1 MPELPEVETVIRY
14 LKTVCLNKPIKKV
27 TVRLIKLLHEIEPN
41 DFSKSFINRSFV
53 EIVRR
58 GKYLLFVLD
67 NKKVMVSHLRM
78 EGKYIYEDELNLT
91 KHDHVIFTF
100 KDGSTLKYNDTR
112 QFGTLHLF
120 SDLDQA
126 YAHKILDK
134 LGVEPFSNDMNLEK
148 LYPLMKKTKKPIKSF
163 LLDQSNITGIGNI
176 YANEILFAVGLDP
189 ETETNRI
196 TKTTAQKIIDATKTI
211 LADSIKHNGT
221 TIHTFKFN
229 K

>member
-14 LKTVCLNKPIKKV
+14 LKTVSLNKPIKKV
-27 TVRLIKLLHEIEPN
+27 NVRLIKLLHEVEPY
-41 DFSKSFINRSFV
+41 DFEKAFINRNFV
-53 EIVRR
+53 DIIRR
-58 GKYLLFVLD
+58 GKYLLFILD

-78 EGKYIYEDELNLT
+78 EGKYIYENELNLT

-100 KDGSTLKYNDTR
+100 KDGSVLKYNDTR

-120 SDLDQA
+120 DSLEQA
-126 YAHKILDK
+126 YAHKILSK
-134 LGVEPFSNDMNLEK
+134 LGIEPFSQEMSLEK
-148 LYPLMKKTKKPIKSF
+148 LYPLIKKTKKPIKSF

-189 ETETNRI
+189 EAASNQI
-196 TKTTAQKIIDATKTI
+196 TKAKCQEIIDATKTI
-211 LADSIKHNGT
+211 LSDSIEHNGT